1 MVDSTGAGPRDAQPS
16 SALTDLFH
24 RLNNQLGVILAH
36 AELVES
42 KVEDDGI
49 RGRATLIVTSALGAI
64 ETVRTIRTHAEGSGP
79 APARDL

>member
-1 MVDSTGAGPRDAQPS
+1 MVDSTGAGSRDAQPS

-42 KVEDDGI
+42 KVVDEAV
-49 RGRATLIVTSALGAI
+49 RARATLIVSSAVGAI
-64 ETVRTIRTHAEGSGP
+64 ETVRTIRTQVDGS
-79 APARDL
+79 DI

>member
-1 MVDSTGAGPRDAQPS
+1 MVDSTSAGSREAQPS

-42 KVEDDGI
+42 KVVDEAI
-49 RGRATLIVTSALGAI
+49 RARAALIVTSTLGAM
-64 ETVRTIRTHAEGSGP
+64 ETVRAIRAQTEGPGQ
-79 APARDL
+79 

>member
-1 MVDSTGAGPRDAQPS
+1 MVDSTSAGSRDEQPT

-42 KVEDDGI
+42 KVVDEAI
-49 RGRATLIVTSALGAI
+49 RARAALIVTSALSAI
-64 ETVRTIRTHAEGSGP
+64 ETVRTIRTRTEGPGQ
-79 APARDL
+79 